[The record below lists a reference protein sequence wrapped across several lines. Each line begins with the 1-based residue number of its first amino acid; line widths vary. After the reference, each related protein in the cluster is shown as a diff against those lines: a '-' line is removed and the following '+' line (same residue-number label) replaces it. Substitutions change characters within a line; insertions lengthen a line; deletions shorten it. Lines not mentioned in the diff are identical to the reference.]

1 MPSKPSPRSAVM
13 RPRRHLLSLICAA
26 LVTPLAAAS
35 ALAAGPPATETVYV
49 EGHTAEINTGAAV
62 IFDASA
68 SLLKHA
74 SPIYILGFPV
84 ADGTTGPIT
93 LPSGYQPQHNGFPP
107 APIPYHDHLLAAAPG
122 LGTSGTAGQ
131 YGAPLR
137 VVEMRYGPAYAADP
151 AFVPITSADQ
161 IPAAEAAGRFAV
173 ISPGSPDPYEHWTT
187 TILIRPIVS
196 GP

>member
-1 MPSKPSPRSAVM
+1 M
-13 RPRRHLLSLICAA
+13 RPRRHLLSILCAS
-26 LVTPLAAAS
+26 LLTPLAAGS

-49 EGHTAEINTGAAV
+49 AGQTAEINTGAAV

-68 SLLKHA
+68 GLLQHA

-84 ADGTTGPIT
+84 AEATTGPIT

-137 VVEMRYGPAYAADP
+137 VVEMRYSPAYVANA
-151 AFVPITSADQ
+151 AFVPITSTGQ

-173 ISPGSPDPYEHWTT
+173 ISPGSPDPYQRWTT
-187 TILIRPIVS
+187 TILIRPVVS
-196 GP
+196 AP